1 MDTRD
6 NIGCSPFCQRYV
18 IISADYKT
26 MAKVIGI
33 VNQKGGV
40 GKTTTTVNVAAFL
53 AELGKMVLIVD
64 MDPQGNA
71 TSGLGVN
78 RNEIEHGIYEALAK
92 QKNIGDIICET
103 PHVGL
108 RIAPAT
114 QNLAGA
120 SVELVSVE
128 NREFQLRELLSEIRH
143 GYDYILIDCP
153 PSLGLLTVNSLVAAD
168 QLLIPVQAEY
178 YALEGLGQLLETV
191 KLVQTHIHPELE
203 VLGAVLTMFDKRTRL
218 STEVMTELYKYFP
231 NNIFRSVIPRTI
243 RLAEAPSFGK
253 SILHYEPNG
262 KGAKAYE
269 KLAREILERHYN

>member
-1 MDTRD
+1 
-6 NIGCSPFCQRYV
+6 
-18 IISADYKT
+18 